1 MTLKTLDSWTGLHS
15 LHMYNKYSIV
25 IANPTAVL
33 VEQVLVCNHRNNR
46 YVETS
51 KDPKDALQLV
61 NNIKNNN

>member
-1 MTLKTLDSWTGLHS
+1 
-15 LHMYNKYSIV
+15 MYNKYSIV

-33 VEQVLVCNHRNNR
+33 VEQVLVCNYRNNR